1 MSAPTPY
8 YVTALQ
14 DEIGKLWAGHHV
26 YGEPAHIEEMC
37 GYRMLTSF
45 YDDGFAELANR
56 RELLYHRLATFYSTD
71 AEAILP
77 PIRGILPTDS
87 ILPKIV
93 NTLATAYN
101 EPPIRR
107 WLADGVEAPESKIL
121 KAIFR
126 RDGLDGRLQAALR
139 RSRLLSGCIV
149 GAYVG
154 ARGRWQVQIVPP
166 DLCRYEVDP
175 QFPDQL
181 TSLTF
186 PLVRYTDENGEPL
199 EEPRRVY
206 QVWTDTLVRY
216 EDEGGEPDFMWEPV
230 LGDDGQPIRGD
241 DGVVNVQATVE
252 RENRYGRI
260 PYVVMRLV
268 EPDSM
273 DTFSGGLAW
282 VVDGMCAINGIEINA
297 ELSAH
302 YEAHGHWLAI
312 NLGLSTGQKPR
323 FGIGGMTAKDN
334 VEGPGDKAEPKLENV
349 AQNGQYGQ
357 LGEHKRGKL
366 DDLQRMAGV
375 PESEIGRAGGNP
387 PSGIARYIERK
398 PLIEQR
404 KDDIRNLQFFEQ
416 EFSDLLITVYNA
428 DVARPSNGVVPPIPE
443 RLTVETTFADED
455 LILEPKDALAIAEA
469 RAAKGLISPSRF
481 VRDTTGHDIDD
492 DDKAIAFIRE
502 NRAKFAAL
510 DGPVEAD
517 TSGDAASIT
526 AAPPV
531 TDGTASAAAELRT
544 SVGGSAQIAE
554 RQAEYYEG
562 KVPRAAVIAN
572 LVHVLGFTTAEAEAL
587 LPNVLPTPLTEIAN
601 NAVNEA
607 APASSTT
614 ADGSTGLPA
623 LPE

>member
-1 MSAPTPY
+1 MSGPTPY

-14 DEIGKLWAGHHV
+14 DEILKLWGGHHV
-26 YGEPAHIEEMC
+26 YGDPAHIEEMC

-45 YDDGFAELANR
+45 YDEGFPELSNR

-93 NTLATAYN
+93 NTIATAYSD
-101 EPPIRR
+101 PPVRR
-107 WLADGVEAPESKIL
+107 WLNDGAEAEESKIL
-121 KAIFR
+121 NAIFR

-139 RSRLLSGCIV
+139 KSKLLSGCIV

-166 DLCRYEVDP
+166 DLCRYEVDA

-181 TSLTF
+181 TRLTF
-186 PLVRYTDENGEPL
+186 PLLRYTDETGMPL
-199 EEPRRVY
+199 EEPHRVY
-206 QVWTDTLVRY
+206 QVWTDTLVKY

-230 LGDDGQPIRGD
+230 LGDDGQPVRD
-241 DGVVNVQATVE
+241 EDGIVQTQATVE
-252 RENRYGRI
+252 RDNRYGRI

-282 VVDGMCAINGIEINA
+282 VADGMCAINGIEINA

-312 NLGLSTGQKPR
+312 NLGLSTGEKPR

-334 VEGPGDKAEPKLENV
+334 VDGPGDRAEPKLENV

-357 LGEHKRGKL
+357 LGEYKQGKL
-366 DDLQRMAGV
+366 DGLQRMAGV
-375 PESEIGRAGGNP
+375 PESEIQRGGNA
-387 PSGIARYIERK
+387 PSGVARYIERK

-404 KDDIRNLQFFEQ
+404 KADIRNLQFFEQ
-416 EFSDLLITVYNA
+416 EFSDLLITVYNV
-428 DVARPSNGVVPPIPE
+428 DVAQPSGGAVPPIPE

-455 LILEPKDALAIAEA
+455 LILEPKDAVELAGV
-469 RAAKGLISPSRF
+469 RASKGLISPSRY
-481 VRDTTGHDIDD
+481 VRDTTGHDIGDD
-492 DDKAIAFIRE
+492 EKAIAFIRE
-502 NRAKFAAL
+502 NRAKFAAI
-510 DGPVEAD
+510 DAPPPTDETETVAV
-517 TSGDAASIT
+517 GDAPDDASSEG
-526 AAPPV
+526 A
-531 TDGTASAAAELRT
+531 DDTASAAAELRT

-554 RQAEYYEG
+554 RQAEFYEG
-562 KVPRAAVIAN
+562 KVPREAVIAN
-572 LVHVLGFTTAEAEAL
+572 LVHVLGFTQAEAEAL
-587 LPNVLPTPLTEIAN
+587 LPTVLPTPLSQIA
-601 NAVNEA
+601 AEK
-607 APASSTT
+607 STT
-614 ADGSTGLPA
+614 EPTPVTEGA
-623 LPE
+623 